1 MKLLI
6 YGAGVIGSLYAAA
19 FAETGYDTTVYARG
33 KKLETLKTRGLLYEK
48 NGKQYKAKVKVIDAL
63 QNDDIYDFIF
73 LTVKENQVHMALE
86 ELRPNGSP
94 NIVTMV
100 NTLEPYAGWEHLCG
114 EGRIIP
120 AFPGAGGSYED
131 GVLKADFTP
140 SLIQATT
147 FAEIG
152 GNTSERLKKLAALFK
167 TAGVPYRIVKDMHGW
182 QLCHLALVV
191 PIADAYYKAENPE
204 EVWKEADIMNDT
216 ARQIKNNFQK
226 LYRSGVKL
234 SPPKM
239 HLLRLLPAP
248 VLQAIFTQVFK
259 SRFGNLFMYRH
270 SMKAPDEMRSLHS
283 QLYQYLAAIPTNH
296 SQRGMRLICI
306 GDSLTFGN
314 VGYSYIHFFN
324 KKIHAVNKGKNG
336 DTLRGAYGRLKK
348 IIDKPRHGGG
358 TFILGIGTNDILL
371 SYLKSL
377 SLFWFLT
384 MNLRCKIKRCI
395 ENDDNFERE
404 YDRLLHLCSEK
415 NKRVIVFGMPF
426 INLKNFPHEKTVRR
440 NAVIKRLAQ
449 KYNYSFID
457 IYDLQKETLLP
468 DKRTYT
474 WKHGF
479 AFRFTDAVIMTLLP
493 FCKDGFAKARG
504 LNASVDGVHF
514 NSASAKIL
522 AAEIEK
528 AALR

>member
-19 FAETGYDTTVYARG
+19 FAKAGYDTTVYARG

-73 LTVKENQVHMALE
+73 LTVKENQVHTALE
-86 ELRPNGSP
+86 ELQSNGSP

-100 NTLEPYAGWEHLCG
+100 NTLEPYADWENLCG

-152 GNTSERLKKLAALFK
+152 GNTSERLKKLTALFK
-167 TAGVPYRIVKDMHGW
+167 TAGVPYRIVKDMHAW

-204 EVWKEADIMNDT
+204 EVWKEAGIMNDT

-234 SPPKM
+234 SPPEM

-248 VLQAIFTQVFK
+248 ILQAVFTQVFK

-270 SMKAPDEMRSLHS
+270 SMKASDEMRSLHS
-283 QLYQYLAAIPTNH
+283 QLYQYLAAIPTN
-296 SQRGMRLICI
+296 
-306 GDSLTFGN
+306 N
-314 VGYSYIHFFN
+314 N
-324 KKIHAVNKGKNG
+324 
-336 DTLRGAYGRLKK
+336 
-348 IIDKPRHGGG
+348 
-358 TFILGIGTNDILL
+358 
-371 SYLKSL
+371 
-377 SLFWFLT
+377 
-384 MNLRCKIKRCI
+384 
-395 ENDDNFERE
+395 
-404 YDRLLHLCSEK
+404 
-415 NKRVIVFGMPF
+415 
-426 INLKNFPHEKTVRR
+426 
-440 NAVIKRLAQ
+440 
-449 KYNYSFID
+449 
-457 IYDLQKETLLP
+457 
-468 DKRTYT
+468 
-474 WKHGF
+474 
-479 AFRFTDAVIMTLLP
+479 
-493 FCKDGFAKARG
+493 
-504 LNASVDGVHF
+504 
-514 NSASAKIL
+514 
-522 AAEIEK
+522 
-528 AALR
+528 